1 MLEREGASGGAALR
15 HVEQVPGGGALQ
27 PYAIRPATVCDPP
40 CNSMRSALHPCA
52 IRPATL
58 RRVEQVPGR
67 GGLATSTKHGK
78 RGAPNH
84 HAKRTAAN
92 LNAPG

>member
-40 CNSMRSALHPCA
+40 CTRMRSALHPCA
-52 IRPATL
+52 IRPVTL
-58 RRVEQVPGR
+58 RHAEQVPG
-67 GGLATSTKHGK
+67 GGATSSKHGK
-78 RGAPNH
+78 RGAPKH